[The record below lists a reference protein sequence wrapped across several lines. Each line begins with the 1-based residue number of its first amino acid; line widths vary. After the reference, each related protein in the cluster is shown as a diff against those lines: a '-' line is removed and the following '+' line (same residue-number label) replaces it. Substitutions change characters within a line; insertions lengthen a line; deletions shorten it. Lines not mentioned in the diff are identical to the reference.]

1 MEPIEE
7 GCPATQRGIHLGCGI
22 SGGCNQHSSTNMG
35 FHDGCF
41 FFTGFHDIFSTRF
54 NEKNC
59 GYHGILSGYPRNL
72 PMDVAGKN
80 GHLTITMVMGFLMIP
95 DDS

>member
-41 FFTGFHDIFSTRF
+41 FLRDFMIFSQPDSTKKTVDIMGYCRDIPETYQWMLL
-54 NEKNC
+54 EK
-59 GYHGILSGYPRNL
+59 
-72 PMDVAGKN
+72 
-80 GHLTITMVMGFLMIP
+80 MVISP
-95 DDS
+95 SPW